1 MSTLKVAKVESPDT
15 STGGIAIDSGG
26 DVQVA
31 TNFEV
36 ATIKDTSGNNSST
49 PEQIN
54 QGRAKAWIVFDG
66 TSASIGTG
74 EDSFNVS
81 GVTDNGTGD
90 YTIAF
95 TTAMASAN
103 YCVMGLIA
111 NTGDNFTSSV
121 AGAIRGQ
128 GGVQIKGDTA
138 PTTTSFTV
146 ESLYGGASAVNGAKY
161 DFSRVYI
168 AVFGD

>member
-1 MSTLKVAKVESPDT
+1 MSTIKCNKIENTTT
-15 STGGIAIDSGG
+15 STGGISVDSAG
-26 DVQVA
+26 DVQVS

-49 PEQIN
+49 PQQIN

-81 GVTDNGTGD
+81 GVTDLGTGNYRITFSND
-90 YTIAF
+90 LP
-95 TTAMASAN
+95 SAN
-103 YCVMGLIA
+103 YVVTGMVA
-111 NTGDNFTSSV
+111 NTDDGFSTSV
-121 AGAIRGQ
+121 AGATRGCSGVHIQ
-128 GGVQIKGDTA
+128 GTVA
-138 PTTTSFTV
+138 PTASQFNIQTRFGSTSG
-146 ESLYGGASAVNGAKY
+146 SNGNAD

>member
-15 STGGIAIDSGG
+15 STGGISIDSGG

-31 TNFEV
+31 TSFEV

-66 TSASIGTG
+66 TSGSIGTG

-95 TTAMASAN
+95 STAMSSAN
-103 YCVMGLIA
+103 YVVTGMVA
-111 NTGDNFTSSV
+111 NTADGFSTSLAGDTRGTS
-121 AGAIRGQ
+121 GIHIEGT
-128 GGVQIKGDTA
+128 TA
-138 PTTTSFTV
+138 PTTSSCTVKTRYGSTST
-146 ESLYGGASAVNGAKY
+146 GNGAAA